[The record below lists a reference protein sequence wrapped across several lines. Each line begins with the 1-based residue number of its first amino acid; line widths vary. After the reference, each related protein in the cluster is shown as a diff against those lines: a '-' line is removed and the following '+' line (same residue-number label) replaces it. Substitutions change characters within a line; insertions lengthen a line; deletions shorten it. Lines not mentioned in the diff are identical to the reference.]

1 MHQISICIHL
11 IYCLN
16 IIFFLSE
23 WVYYTVYQPLYIWIL
38 QILLL
43 YISNNELNNSISK
56 SINTLEINMNSQII
70 FNFSIFNFRNH
81 WDIELCWWHVH
92 VYCSRFIEFH
102 TFCPNLIYI
111 YISFILSSLSKYY
124 NSLCHNFIFDLKKG
138 NSVTEFSTVNSQFQ
152 QN

>member
-111 YISFILSSLSKYY
+111 YIYLLYCRVYQNIIILYAIILF
-124 NSLCHNFIFDLKKG
+124 LTLKKE
-138 NSVTEFSTVNSQFQ
+138 TLSQNLAQ
-152 QN
+152 